1 MTDKYIMKVQELS
14 IAPITH
20 NTELNPKLWEN
31 NQLIPEIRHRLL
43 IIAKHF
49 AEYLNVEKL
58 NLKDITISGSNASY
72 GYSDSSDLDL
82 HLVAIVDNPE
92 KAALYDAKKN
102 VYNSKYNITIKDID
116 VELYVQD
123 YKQTHHSAGI
133 YSVLNDK
140 WLSEPRLEAPKATA
154 QEVKSKA
161 RNYAGRI
168 NQALRSD
175 NLQTA
180 KDTMDNIRRLRQAG
194 LESGGEHSVENLA
207 FKLLRARGQ
216 IDKLRKYIDKLE
228 GASLSIGEEYES

>member
-1 MTDKYIMKVQELS
+1 MNFQELS
-14 IAPITH
+14 VDPISH
-20 NTELNPKLWEN
+20 HKQLNPKLWEDSK
-31 NQLIPEIRHRLL
+31 LIPEIRHRLM

-49 AEYLNVEKL
+49 AEYLNVERL

-72 GYSDSSDLDL
+72 GYSDNSDLDL
-82 HLVAIVDNPE
+82 HLVAVVKDTE
-92 KAALYDAKKN
+92 QAELFDAKKN

-123 YKQTHHSAGI
+123 YKQKHHSSGV
-133 YSVLNDK
+133 YSILNNQ
-140 WLSEPRLEAPKATA
+140 WISEPKEEAPRATA

-168 NQALRSD
+168 NQALKSRD
-175 NLQTA
+175 LTVA
-180 KDTMDNIRRLRQAG
+180 KETMASIRRLRQAG
-194 LESGGEHSVENLA
+194 LETGGEHSVENLA

-228 GASLSIGEEYES
+228 SASLSIGEQNEN